1 MRDERIGQ
9 RQPASR
15 TRDPQELQAI
25 ARELRREVIRMI
37 APSGHGYVQQGLG
50 AADIF
55 ATLYFAELR
64 LDPAD
69 PAWPDRD
76 RLLLSTAHNTAI
88 FYATLAARGCISSE
102 ALKSYTHDGSPLEV
116 NASERLGPVIEA
128 TQGSLGQGLS
138 VAVGMALSARRRGLP
153 SRVYLILGDG
163 EMQEG
168 QVWEAALAAGGHC
181 LANLCV
187 ILDYNKMQVAGHVDS
202 VVDMNPVPDK
212 WRSFGFRVEEVDGND
227 IAALLGALDR
237 ARDFADGP
245 TCIVA
250 HTLVGKGAP
259 SLEGVLGHTMR
270 LPAELAQTALAE
282 LENER

>member
-15 TRDPQELQAI
+15 TRDLRELQAI

-88 FYATLAARGCISSE
+88 FYATLAARGCISSQ
-102 ALKSYTHDGSPLEV
+102 ALKSYTHDGSALEV

-138 VAVGMALSARRRGLP
+138 VAVGMALSARRRGVP

-168 QVWEAALAAGGHC
+168 QVWEAALAAGGHR

-187 ILDYNKMQVAGHVDS
+187 ILDFNKMQVAGHVDS

-212 WRSFGFRVEEVDGND
+212 WRSFGFRVEELDGND
-227 IAALLGALDR
+227 IAALLAALDR

-245 TCIVA
+245 TCIIA

-270 LPAELAQTALAE
+270 LPPDLAQTALSE

>member
-1 MRDERIGQ
+1 VRNEHIGQ
-9 RQPASR
+9 RQPAPR
-15 TRDPQELQAI
+15 IRDIRDLRAI
-25 ARELRREVIRMI
+25 ARELRRQVIRMV

-88 FYATLAARGCISSE
+88 FYATLAARGCISPES
-102 ALKSYTHDGSPLEV
+102 LGSYTHDGSALEV

-128 TQGSLGQGLS
+128 TCGSLGQGLS

-168 QVWEAALAAGGHC
+168 QVWEAALAAGGHRV
-181 LANLCV
+181 ANLCV

-202 VVDMNPVPDK
+202 VVNMNPIPDK
-212 WRSFGFRVEEVDGND
+212 WRSFGFRVEQIDGND

-237 ARDFADGP
+237 AREFADGP
-245 TCIVA
+245 TCIIA
-250 HTLVGKGAP
+250 ETLVGKGAP

-270 LPAELAQTALAE
+270 LPPELAKSALEE
-282 LENER
+282 LRGER